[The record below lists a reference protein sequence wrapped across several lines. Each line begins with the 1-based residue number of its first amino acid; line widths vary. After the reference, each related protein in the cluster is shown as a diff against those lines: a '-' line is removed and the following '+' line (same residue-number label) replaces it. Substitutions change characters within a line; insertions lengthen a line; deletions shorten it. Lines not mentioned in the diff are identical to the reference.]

1 MKGQWRLKVMNSENK
16 QWFIKGLKTGVP
28 IAAGYFAVSFALG
41 FTAGNAGLTV
51 FQATLASLLCN
62 ASAGEYAGFTVIAS
76 DAGYL
81 TMAVITAIVNARYL
95 LMSAALSQ
103 KLSEDTGLPH
113 RLLVGFWITDE
124 IFGASV
130 TVPGKLNPF
139 YNYGLAICSLSFWA
153 LGTGCG
159 VIVGNIVPPDIVS
172 ALGVLLYGM
181 FLAIII
187 PPAKINIIV
196 RILVFFSMVASFI
209 CSKLPLISSLSDGT
223 RIIILTV
230 LISGAAAVL
239 FPIRDT
245 DKAKDKKSAMS
256 VETDEKKLKDD
267 ASGRVNYQMKEGKNA

>member
-1 MKGQWRLKVMNSENK
+1 M
-16 QWFIKGLKTGVP
+16 
-28 IAAGYFAVSFALG
+28 
-41 FTAGNAGLTV
+41 
-51 FQATLASLLCN
+51 
-62 ASAGEYAGFTVIAS
+62 
-76 DAGYL
+76 
-81 TMAVITAIVNARYL
+81 
-95 LMSAALSQ
+95 
-103 KLSEDTGLPH
+103 
-113 RLLVGFWITDE
+113 
-124 IFGASV
+124 
-130 TVPGKLNPF
+130 
-139 YNYGLAICSLSFWA
+139 
-153 LGTGCG
+153 
-159 VIVGNIVPPDIVS
+159 IVGNIVPPDIVS

-256 VETDEKKLKDD
+256 VETDDKKLKDD

>member
-1 MKGQWRLKVMNSENK
+1 MKTENK
-16 QWFIKGLKTGVP
+16 RWFLKGLKNGVP

-76 DAGYL
+76 KAGYV

-103 KLSEDTGLPH
+103 KLPEDTKLSH

-153 LGTGCG
+153 LGTGSG

-187 PPAKINIIV
+187 PPARDDIIV
-196 RILVFFSMVASFI
+196 RVLVFLSMAASLI
-209 CSKLPLISSLSDGT
+209 CSKLPFISGLSDGT

-230 LISGAAAVL
+230 IISGAAAVL
-239 FPIRDT
+239 FPVRDSEDT
-245 DKAKDKKSAMS
+245 EVKEIEKALNTENSGEMIEDSTS
-256 VETDEKKLKDD
+256 YLK
-267 ASGRVNYQMKEGKNA
+267 NEIKEAKNA